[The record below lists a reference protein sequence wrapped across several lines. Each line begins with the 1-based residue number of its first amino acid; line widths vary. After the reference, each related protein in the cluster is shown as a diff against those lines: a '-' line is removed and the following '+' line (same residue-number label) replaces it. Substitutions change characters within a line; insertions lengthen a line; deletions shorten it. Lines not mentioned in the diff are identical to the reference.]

1 MGISLPIIMMSAFA
15 TSWTILLTLL
25 QVQMAALN
33 QSTRNMTKKRI
44 WFIDDINASG
54 FKSKN
59 VKDEVHFLQKF
70 GQIYAIFIDQ
80 TERVN
85 KACVMQLF
93 ITVTASFPFIL
104 QQTYKM
110 CKRLHGGADGATI
123 DAHLVLSNVISA
135 VILIEL
141 VVPCMAVRGE
151 AEYFVDCLHWN
162 TWHIEDKPALEEMVK
177 TTGRRF
183 GNVASPL
190 PVDQLFGTRLTLT
203 CESVANGGVAVAAG
217 GPFVFCSVGTV
228 AFLALDAPPGG
239 MMEDSSRLHAVFS
252 KLSGVLPIR
261 EDLGHNHNPQKTMS
275 SDIIESVLAAA
286 NDTPLPTVP
295 TNWNHRDA
303 SNNANVSSSSVN
315 GLTGGA
321 ATPGDDSDPHSAA
334 IVLLP
339 CGLLRRI
346 ARDVLSMAECEP
358 CGVRGCRLYVT
369 FESNSS
375 GAVGNV
381 ADGACIAAVHWDP
394 ATPATHELY
403 LTLRQQPNAGWQFLP
418 QVIRNL
424 TRGGTVIVSPAYTL
438 SKKKLYRSYREE

>member
-1 MGISLPIIMMSAFA
+1 MSAFT

-33 QSTRNMTKKRI
+33 ESTRNMTKRRV
-44 WFIDDINASG
+44 WFIDDINAST
-54 FKSKN
+54 FKSN
-59 VKDEVHFLQKF
+59 DLKDEVHLLQKF
-70 GQIYAIFIDQ
+70 GQIYAVFIDQ
-80 TERVN
+80 TERIN
-85 KACVMQLF
+85 KAFVMQLF
-93 ITVTASFPFIL
+93 IMETTSR
-104 QQTYKM
+104 
-110 CKRLHGGADGATI
+110 RL
-123 DAHLVLSNVISA
+123 
-135 VILIEL
+135 
-141 VVPCMAVRGE
+141 
-151 AEYFVDCLHWN
+151 
-162 TWHIEDKPALEEMVK
+162 
-177 TTGRRF
+177 
-183 GNVASPL
+183 GNAASPL

-203 CESVANGGVAVAAG
+203 CASVGNGGVAVPVPIAL
-217 GPFVFCSVGTV
+217 CLHGT
-228 AFLALDAPPGG
+228 ASPDLDAPPGG

-303 SNNANVSSSSVN
+303 SNNANVSSGGVN
-315 GLTGGA
+315 GLTGGGA
-321 ATPGDDSDPHSAA
+321 ATPGDDSDPHSATIVNA
-334 IVLLP
+334 LAQRLEAELRRAKRTHLACGEVLLP

-369 FESNSS
+369 FESNAAAGGAGAGA

-381 ADGACIAAVHWDP
+381 AEGACIAAVHWDP

-424 TRGGTVIVSPAYTL
+424 TRGGTIVVSPAYTL

>member
-1 MGISLPIIMMSAFA
+1 
-15 TSWTILLTLL
+15 
-25 QVQMAALN
+25 
-33 QSTRNMTKKRI
+33 
-44 WFIDDINASG
+44 
-54 FKSKN
+54 
-59 VKDEVHFLQKF
+59 
-70 GQIYAIFIDQ
+70 
-80 TERVN
+80 
-85 KACVMQLF
+85 
-93 ITVTASFPFIL
+93 
-104 QQTYKM
+104 
-110 CKRLHGGADGATI
+110 
-123 DAHLVLSNVISA
+123 
-135 VILIEL
+135 
-141 VVPCMAVRGE
+141 
-151 AEYFVDCLHWN
+151 
-162 TWHIEDKPALEEMVK
+162 
-177 TTGRRF
+177 
-183 GNVASPL
+183 
-190 PVDQLFGTRLTLT
+190 
-203 CESVANGGVAVAAG
+203 
-217 GPFVFCSVGTV
+217 
-228 AFLALDAPPGG
+228 
-239 MMEDSSRLHAVFS
+239 MEDSSRLHAVFS

-303 SNNANVSSSSVN
+303 SNNANVSNSSVN
-315 GLTGGA
+315 AINGGA
-321 ATPGDDSDPHSAA
+321 ATPGDDSDQHSATIVNA
-334 IVLLP
+334 LAQRLEAELRRAKRTHLACGEVLLP

-375 GAVGNV
+375 GAIGNV

-424 TRGGTVIVSPAYTL
+424 TRGGTIIVSPAYTL